1 MIVFRKL
8 YEKIERKNL
17 RWINVSKQLKF
28 TDFFLGIFLKNR
40 IFLEYYS
47 AKELYERMGQLC
59 NVNKKYKTCKKCI
72 SVYVIIKMN
81 GKHFLPSSI
90 KQVILQQKMK
100 NHFPEIFLFHD
111 SIHFHVESLLY
122 FQKKSIIIW
131 NLLFFKRNPA
141 LENSLLL
148 TQCMHLHFTEFLL
161 IFSLYPAMVR
171 NMNKFKLR
179 KKTCQRE
186 KLLELL

>member
-1 MIVFRKL
+1 MGNIFCPLQLNRSFFSKKL
-8 YEKIERKNL
+8 KIISPK
-17 RWINVSKQLKF
+17 
-28 TDFFLGIFLKNR
+28 FFLF
-40 IFLEYYS
+40 Y
-47 AKELYERMGQLC
+47 
-59 NVNKKYKTCKKCI
+59 
-72 SVYVIIKMN
+72 
-81 GKHFLPSSI
+81 
-90 KQVILQQKMK
+90 
-100 NHFPEIFLFHD
+100 D

-148 TQCMHLHFTEFLL
+148 TQCMHLHFNEFLL